1 MKNYYFLILAFA
13 FLISCVDKK
22 QASKDL
28 VKEGIKK
35 NLNSDFNNALI
46 DFTKAIEYDN
56 SNPDAYFYRGNV
68 KSTLSDY
75 KGAVIDFDK
84 AIELNPSFADAYCNR
99 GDIKFMQGDKDGG
112 CADYKKA
119 EKLGKANLRD
129 NTRLCK

>member
-1 MKNYYFLILAFA
+1 MKNYCFLLLAFV

-22 QASKDL
+22 QESRNL

-35 NLNSDFNNALI
+35 NINSDFKNALI

-56 SNPDAYFYRGNV
+56 SNSEAYFCRGNV

-75 KGAVIDFDK
+75 KGAIIDFDK
-84 AIELNPSFADAYCNR
+84 AIELNPSYADAYYNR
-99 GDIKFMQGDKDGG
+99 GDIKFMRGDKDGA

-119 EKLGKANLRD
+119 EKLGKANIRD
-129 NTRLCK
+129 NTRGCE